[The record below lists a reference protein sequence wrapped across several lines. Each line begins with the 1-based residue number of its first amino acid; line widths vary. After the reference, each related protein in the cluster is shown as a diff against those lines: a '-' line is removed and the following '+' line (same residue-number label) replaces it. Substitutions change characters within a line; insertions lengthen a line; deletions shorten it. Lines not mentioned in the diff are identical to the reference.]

1 MPAALASVWCRWSG
15 VQTVSDNPSLV
26 DSAGA
31 YSASVQTE
39 SKSPS
44 LIGGSC
50 IIASVCVGAGM
61 LGLPSAGAGAWT
73 LWSILVI
80 ALTVLVMTISGWM
93 LLEAFKHY
101 DLKVSFDSVT
111 KDLLG
116 EKVNVFNNITVYFVG
131 GILLYAYITSSGLI
145 LNDLLGI
152 NAKIASVLFVTVFSA
167 VVWHSTR
174 AVDRISV
181 FLISVMV
188 LSFVFGV
195 SGLAVNVDMATLFDS
210 INENTRYAPY
220 AMAMM
225 PVALTSFGYHHS
237 VSSMRAYYGEEKK
250 AKQAIMGGT
259 LIAFTLYALWLI
271 SIYGNLPRSSFGPVI
286 EQGGNVD
293 VLLGALGSVIA
304 SEKVANAINVFSMAA
319 ILSSFIGVGLGVF
332 DFMADFFK
340 FEDSREGRT
349 KSWLVTFFPPLIL
362 SLLFP
367 FGFVIA
373 IGYAGAAAT
382 VWACII
388 PALLA
393 KKTREI
399 NKDDTGFKAP
409 GGEAMIYLTITF
421 GILTAAFHI
430 LNMMGVMPVFNG

>member
-1 MPAALASVWCRWSG
+1 MKKN
-15 VQTVSDNPSLV
+15 Q
-26 DSAGA
+26 
-31 YSASVQTE
+31 
-39 SKSPS
+39 S
-44 LIGGSC
+44 LIGGAC

-73 LWSILVI
+73 VWSMLAI
-80 ALTVLVMTISGWM
+80 AITMVVMTISGWM

-101 DLKVSFDSVT
+101 DLKVSFDTVT

-116 EKVNVFNNITVYFVG
+116 DKINFINNITVYFVG

-145 LNDLLGI
+145 LQDVLGL
-152 NAKIASVLFVTVFSA
+152 NAKIASVLFVLIFSA
-167 VVWHSTR
+167 FVWHSTR

-181 FLISVMV
+181 VLIAFMI

-195 SGLAVNVDMATLFDS
+195 SGLAVKVNMAVLFDTIS
-210 INENTRYAPY
+210 KENAYAPY
-220 AMAMM
+220 AMAML

-237 VSSMRAYYGEEKK
+237 VSSMRAYYGEETK
-250 AKQAIMGGT
+250 AKYAILGGT
-259 LIAFTLYALWLI
+259 VIALSLYFLWLF
-271 SIYGNLPRSSFGPVI
+271 SIFGNLPRSDFGPVI
-286 EQGGNVD
+286 AQGGNVD
-293 VLLGALGSVIA
+293 ALLKALGSVIE
-304 SEKVANAINVFSMAA
+304 SDKVASAINTFSMAA

-332 DFMADFFK
+332 DFLADFFK
-340 FEDSREGRT
+340 FEDTKQGRT
-349 KSWLVTFFPPLIL
+349 KTWLVTFLPPLVM

-393 KKTREI
+393 KRTREVHAGCE
-399 NKDDTGFKAP
+399 GFKVP
-409 GGEAMIYLTITF
+409 GGKMMISLVITF
-421 GILTAAFHI
+421 GVLTAVFHI
-430 LNMMGVMPVFNG
+430 LSMMGMLPTFVG